1 MTTGRQIRLGKSF
14 RLDKNG
20 KPARSEAHL
29 DVSARLRRKASKRV
43 KVARRSPK

>member
-1 MTTGRQIRLGKSF
+1 MTTGRQIRLGKGF
-14 RLDKNG
+14 RLKDG